1 MNVTTGFF
9 TKCFKYFTRVLR
21 LILVNL
27 WCLLVQFVAWSMGL
41 LFAWLFQI
49 LLILSPLLLLVIIPS
64 LIWVTFSAYGS
75 SQGAIS
81 SAFEWTGA
89 VVNQNGEAFVNFWM
103 HAASGMR
110 VTSRILELVNADLR
124 PKQEIELGTHDT
136 TATAGIHN
144 QTNSTKEAKE
154 TQNDGNS

>member
-21 LILVNL
+21 LILFNL
-27 WCLLVQFVAWSMGL
+27 WCLLVQFVAWSTGL
-41 LFAWLFQI
+41 VFAWLLQI

-103 HAASGMR
+103 HAASGM
-110 VTSRILELVNADLR
+110 VPSRILELINADLR
-124 PKQEIELGTHDT
+124 LKQGDELGTHAK

-144 QTNSTKEAKE
+144 QTNSTTEAKE